1 MTAMKCFPR
10 FRWAGWLLAV
20 LWLAGCATGKVN
32 WAARVGQFTHD
43 EAIVELGPPDKQA
56 RLTDGSVVA
65 EWLTKRGR
73 SIVYSGGA
81 GYYGTSGYYGGIYPG
96 YLQTGPDYFLRL
108 TFGADG
114 RLTAW
119 KRFTR

>member
-1 MTAMKCFPR
+1 MKHFAAFHGV
-10 FRWAGWLLAV
+10 FRLLAV
-20 LWLAGCATGKVN
+20 LLLAGCATGKVN

-43 EAIVELGPPDKQA
+43 QAIVELGPPDKQA

-65 EWLTKRGR
+65 EWLIKRGR
-73 SIVYSGGA
+73 SIVYPGG
-81 GYYGTSGYYGGIYPG
+81 GYYGPPGYYGGVYPG
-96 YLQTGPDYFLRL
+96 YIQTGPDYFLRL